1 MSDVRYFHL
10 YTGRLDEN
18 AYIVINGDKGFV
30 VDPGGEEQAII
41 DIFKGAKA
49 RIEAILLTHAH
60 FDHIGG
66 VANLVRLA
74 SLDENGK
81 EEASLAPT
89 VFMHRLDLDKIGSY
103 KNMGFS
109 MGVKVEK
116 FTPDVLLQ
124 GGETLDIAG
133 LEVKVLHTP
142 GHSKGGVCYIV
153 KDKIFVG
160 DTLFS
165 CHTADTISTT
175 AIFRNLK
182 TPLSTNCS
190 DSKATIRFCRGTA
203 NPRRSNSKEET
214 IQYLRQKKLRA
225 RLTENDKS
233 NHIKRRIS

>member
-10 YTGRLDEN
+10 YTGKLDEN

-81 EEASLAPT
+81 EDASLAPT

-124 GGETLDIAG
+124 GGETLNIAG

-160 DTLFS
+160 DTLFLMS
-165 CHTADTISTT
+165 YGRYDFYDSDFQELKNSIINKLFRLKGNYTLLSGHGEPTTLEFERRNNPILTA
-175 AIFRNLK
+175 
-182 TPLSTNCS
+182 
-190 DSKATIRFCRGTA
+190 
-203 NPRRSNSKEET
+203 EET
-214 IQYLRQKKLRA
+214 PRA
-225 RLTENDKS
+225 VD
-233 NHIKRRIS
+233 

>member
-10 YTGRLDEN
+10 YTGKLDEN

-41 DIFKGAKA
+41 DIFKGTKA

-81 EEASLAPT
+81 EDASLAPT

-124 GGETLDIAG
+124 GGETSDIAG

-160 DTLFS
+160 DTLFFMS
-165 CHTADTISTT
+165 YGRYDFYDGDFQELKNSIINKLFRLKGNYTLLSGHGEPTTLEFERRNNPILTA
-175 AIFRNLK
+175 
-182 TPLSTNCS
+182 
-190 DSKATIRFCRGTA
+190 
-203 NPRRSNSKEET
+203 EET
-214 IQYLRQKKLRA
+214 PRA
-225 RLTENDKS
+225 VD
-233 NHIKRRIS
+233 